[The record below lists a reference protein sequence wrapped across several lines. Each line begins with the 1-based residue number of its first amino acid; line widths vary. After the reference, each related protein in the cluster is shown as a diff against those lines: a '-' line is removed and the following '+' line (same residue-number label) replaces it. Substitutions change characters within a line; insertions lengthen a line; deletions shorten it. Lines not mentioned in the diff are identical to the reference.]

1 MKIIQEICQ
10 CGVSNKK
17 SLAHR
22 QGFQSLGWKMGLEP
36 TTPGTTI
43 QCSNR
48 LSYIHHLSPRFSRT
62 VCKGKNYFS
71 FHQNF
76 MIIFF
81 DKEASNNRRGLS
93 MRYFTCNTIHFSSGI
108 IVFTALLYASIF
120 FIEKPSLAIASRTS
134 AAVAIDCCS

>member
-1 MKIIQEICQ
+1 MEHA
-10 CGVSNKK
+10 
-17 SLAHR
+17 L
-22 QGFQSLGWKMGLEP
+22 QSLGWKMGLEP

-76 MIIFF
+76 MNFF
-81 DKEASNNRRGLS
+81 SIKRPQTIVEASPRS
-93 MRYFTCNTIHFSSGI
+93 YFICNKICFSSGI
-108 IVFTALLYASIF
+108 IVFTALL
-120 FIEKPSLAIASRTS
+120 
-134 AAVAIDCCS
+134 

>member
-1 MKIIQEICQ
+1 MLAFK
-10 CGVSNKK
+10 SHTSNNKK
-17 SLAHR
+17 SEAKA
-22 QGFQSLGWKMGLEP
+22 SLCNIFGWKMGLEP

-76 MIIFF
+76 PKNFSL
-81 DKEASNNRRGLS
+81 KP
-93 MRYFTCNTIHFSSGI
+93 YFTCNRMYPSVGI
-108 IVFTALLYASIF
+108 IAFTALL
-120 FIEKPSLAIASRTS
+120 
-134 AAVAIDCCS
+134 